1 MKNGPNNKRDRDNS
15 GKCLVFNVDLKIAVK
30 TTCRICGADILQTTA
45 NATDNRCMP
54 CWKDPGRIERKE
66 KTAKAYTEER
76 ERLRRDKRIV
86 REFSKEPFDD
96 PHTILTQFTHLLYFD
111 GLGQTDVDEILAV
124 LHSLKHVDAPK
135 CEAAIHG
142 LLDFI
147 EAGCSPEGYFDP
159 ERVEEFLI
167 SNEELGTHEKSY
179 EVANE
184 AENPIEQL
192 KAKLAD

>member
-1 MKNGPNNKRDRDNS
+1 M
-15 GKCLVFNVDLKIAVK
+15 K

-45 NATDNRCMP
+45 DTTDNRCMP

-66 KTAKAYTEER
+66 MAVKACTEELA
-76 ERLRRDKRIV
+76 RLKRDKRIV
-86 REFSKEPFDD
+86 RELSKEPFDD

-124 LHSLKHVDAPK
+124 LHSLKHVEAPK

-159 ERVEEFLI
+159 ELVEEFLL
-167 SNEELGTHEKSY
+167 SNGNLGTHEKNY

-184 AENPIEQL
+184 AEKPIEQL
-192 KAKLAD
+192 EAKFAD

>member
-1 MKNGPNNKRDRDNS
+1 M
-15 GKCLVFNVDLKIAVK
+15 AMK
-30 TTCRICGADILQTTA
+30 TTCRTCGAEILQTTA
-45 NATDNRCMP
+45 DATDNRCMP

-66 KTAKAYTEER
+66 KAAKAYAEGR
-76 ERLRRDKRIV
+76 ERLKRDKRIV
-86 REFSKEPFDD
+86 RELSTEPSDD
-96 PHTILTQFTHLLYFD
+96 PHTILTQFTKMLYFD
-111 GLGQTDVDEILAV
+111 GLDQTDVDEILAV

-159 ERVEEFLI
+159 ELVEGFLI
-167 SNEELGTHEKSY
+167 SNEDLGTHEKNY

-184 AENPIEQL
+184 SENPIEQL
-192 KAKLAD
+192 KAKFAD